1 MRRYLMVAV
10 VSLALLAAPAC
21 GNEAKDSSGGGA
33 APPPSFAAGT
43 TMAALQ
49 QKGKIT
55 VGTKFDQP
63 LFGNKTL
70 SDQPEGFDVEI
81 AKIIAKGIFGDNI
94 DGKVTFEEAQSK
106 VREEYIQQGRVD
118 YVVATYTINDTRKQV
133 VSFAGPYYIAGQD
146 LLVKKDNTAITGVDS
161 LAGKKVC
168 SVSGSTSLTNV
179 QKAAPQADTSLVFDT
194 YSKCVEALK
203 DGRVEAVTTDDVIL
217 LGYVAQ
223 DKEKLKVVGKPFSK
237 EPYGIGLK
245 KDDKVFR
252 DFINDQLEKSY
263 ANGTWAK
270 AFADQV
276 GSKTGVAVPTP
287 PPVERY

>member
-1 MRRYLMVAV
+1 MVAV

-21 GNEAKDSSGGGA
+21 GNDKDSSSGG
-33 APPPSFAAGT
+33 APPPTFAEGS

-49 QKGKIT
+49 KKGKVV

-63 LFGNKTL
+63 LFGNKSL

-81 AKIIAKGIFGDNI
+81 AKIVAKGIFGDDI
-94 DGKVTFEEAQSK
+94 EGKVTFEEAQSK

-133 VSFAGPYYIAGQD
+133 VSFAGPYYTAGQD
-146 LLVKKDNTAITGVDS
+146 LLVKKDNTSITGVDS

-203 DGRVEAVTTDDVIL
+203 DGRVDAVTTDDVIL

-223 DKEKLKVVGKPFSK
+223 DKDKLKVVGKPFSK

-245 KDDKVFR
+245 KEDKAFR

-263 ANGTWAK
+263 QNGTWAK